1 MSEEVGGCF
10 ETVDLCQPFTSSP
23 FPVLFRLTHL
33 HALRINIY
41 SESQFSVQ
49 ITAHSK

>member
-10 ETVDLCQPFTSSP
+10 ETVDLCQPSTCSP
-23 FPVLFRLTHL
+23 FPVFFRLTHL
-33 HALRINIY
+33 HALRINIC

-49 ITAHSK
+49 IAAHSK